1 MNKSFRFKDYRRR
14 SDILFFLGLAVFAT
28 IWIKFIGCP
37 LRRLFGIPCAG
48 CGMTR
53 AVVALL
59 HGNFHLAWH
68 YHPLV
73 YSLPIVF
80 SAIIFQAKM
89 SKKALAAFWSITFII
104 FTAVYL
110 FRLFG
115 NSEIIEIDFANS
127 AVYSLFDKLLRRF

>member
-1 MNKSFRFKDYRRR
+1 MNKKFRLKNHDLV
-14 SDILFFLGLAVFAT
+14 SDILFFLILAVFAI
-28 IWIKFIGCP
+28 IWIMFIGCP
-37 LRRLFGIPCAG
+37 LRRVFGIPCAG

-53 AVVALL
+53 AVLALL
-59 HGNFHLAWH
+59 HGDFNLAWH

-73 YSLPIVF
+73 YSLPVVF
-80 SAIIFQAKM
+80 SAIIFQTKM
-89 SKKALAAFWSITFII
+89 SKKSLWFFWSIILII

-115 NSEIIEIDFANS
+115 NSEIVKIDFANS